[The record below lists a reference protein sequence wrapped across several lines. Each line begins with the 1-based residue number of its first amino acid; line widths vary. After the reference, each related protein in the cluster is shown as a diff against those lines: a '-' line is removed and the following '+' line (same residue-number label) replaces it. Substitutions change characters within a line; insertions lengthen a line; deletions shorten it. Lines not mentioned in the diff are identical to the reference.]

1 MLACHLKVYITTCNV
16 PTLGHNSLIVVG
28 VDAHTVTLEVESILA
43 ELGVA
48 ELILVE
54 VRPSP
59 DPGVDH
65 MGKTLP
71 SSDLIKWKTCECV
84 NIAPN

>member
-1 MLACHLKVYITTCNV
+1 MIFIVL
-16 PTLGHNSLIVVG
+16 TLGHNSFIVVR
-28 VDAHTVTLEVESILA
+28 VDTHAIALEVKSILA
-43 ELGVA
+43 EFGMA
-48 ELILVE
+48 ELVLVE

-71 SSDLIKWKTCECV
+71 SSDLIK
-84 NIAPN
+84 